1 MPRSVPRHL
10 KKRRSAISEG
20 GPTETVAVF
29 AMTDANTRAAH
40 FVADED
46 VTAGRAVGRYV
57 AICGRLVIAAS
68 LTTPETSYC
77 DSCLYWRAKN
87 RTPPCAPRRNGG
99 GTWWRPTARIW

>member
-1 MPRSVPRHL
+1 MPRSIPRHRQQ
-10 KKRRSAISEG
+10 RRSATGDGVS
-20 GPTETVAVF
+20 TATVAVF

-46 VTAGRAVGRYV
+46 VTAGLAVGRYV
-57 AICGRLVIAAS
+57 AICGRVVIAAS

-77 DSCLYWRAKN
+77 DPCLYWRAKN
-87 RTPPCAPRRNGG
+87 HTPPCDPRRNEG